1 MFKPSTTLFAL
12 TLGLFAALNLGACGT
27 TEPSGHEG
35 HDHADHAGHDHAA
48 HADVGDATAG
58 EEEEATAGAEAPA
71 MEGMAKVDPE
81 GAVKSWDA
89 KPEAGAK
96 GICPVS
102 GEAFMV
108 TDATVFSVVEGKFY
122 GYCCPGCQGK
132 FEADPQSFLSK
143 GAEG

>member
-1 MFKPSTTLFAL
+1 MIRTTLTMLA
-12 TLGLFAALNLGACGT
+12 LGAILIACNSST
-27 TEPSGHEG
+27 
-35 HDHADHAGHDHAA
+35 DHAGHDHAGHDHVDHGG
-48 HADVGDATAG
+48 HAKAEVVPEEGTTAG
-58 EEEEATAGAEAPA
+58 EQPTAGAEMPE

-108 TDATVFSVVEGKFY
+108 TDATVFSVFEGKFY
-122 GYCCPGCQGK
+122 GYCCAGCQGR

-143 GAEG
+143 AAEG